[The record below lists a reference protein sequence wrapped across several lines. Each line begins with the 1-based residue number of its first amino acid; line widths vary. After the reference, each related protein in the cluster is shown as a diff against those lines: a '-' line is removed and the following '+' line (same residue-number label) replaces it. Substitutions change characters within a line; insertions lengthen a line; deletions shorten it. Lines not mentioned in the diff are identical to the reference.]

1 MAVCPLSAA
10 GILVHQAEGSAE
22 LKRLLRRVLEYR
34 RIGWRWYLP
43 IVFLNPAIL
52 LGSYRL
58 MRWLGRPLPDP
69 QVSLAAAPLL
79 LLVFLPPAVGEV
91 AGWMGYGADPLRDR
105 LGTVGALWHVVPLVQ
120 AHHDIAWIA
129 WNCLETLAARI
140 LIVAGGVPALEPLS
154 DRERDVLHLLAL
166 GYTNHKI
173 GRKPYVSER
182 TIDTHRAH
190 IMRKLRLETRAELV
204 LFALANGLIG

>member
-58 MRWLGRPLPDP
+58 MRWPGRPLGRPLPEP

-79 LLVFLPPAVGEV
+79 LVFLPPAVGEE
-91 AGWMGYGADPLRDR
+91 AGWMGYAADPLRDR

-120 AHHDIAWIA
+120 AHHDLAWIA

-140 LIVAGGVPALEPLS
+140 LIVWLYNMVRLDLLLPRRSGYDALRELLKVAPGTKVLVVSSQTAPSGGTPGSGSWV
-154 DRERDVLHLLAL
+154 
-166 GYTNHKI
+166 
-173 GRKPYVSER
+173 R
-182 TIDTHRAH
+182 TATCRSGC
-190 IMRKLRLETRAELV
+190 RTRS
-204 LFALANGLIG
+204 

>member
-58 MRWLGRPLPDP
+58 MSWPGRPLGRPLPEP
-69 QVSLAAAPLL
+69 HVSLAAAPLL
-79 LLVFLPPAVGEV
+79 LLVFLPPAVGEE
-91 AGWMGYGADPLRDR
+91 AGWMGYAADPLRDR

-140 LIVAGGVPALEPLS
+140 LIVWLSNMVRLDLLLPRRSGYDALRELLKVAPGTKVLVVSSQTAPSGGTPGSGSWV
-154 DRERDVLHLLAL
+154 
-166 GYTNHKI
+166 
-173 GRKPYVSER
+173 R
-182 TIDTHRAH
+182 TATCRSGC
-190 IMRKLRLETRAELV
+190 RTRS
-204 LFALANGLIG
+204 